1 MGWNGDFGGSRIS
14 WAGFRE
20 RIGAWQRRL
29 DKLAP
34 PGQRWLLYHSDPVAF
49 AAALIALWERG
60 DSAVLPADDRPE
72 TLDTLSR
79 LATARLGE
87 VTGGLLADVDQA
99 PRWGDLRPD
108 RVAVSLFTSGSTGDP
123 KQLDKS
129 FAQLD
134 AELAAHLAL
143 WPLDG
148 RLVIS
153 QVSHQ
158 HIYGLL
164 FAILRPLCEGAPM
177 ATRACR
183 YPETLSAW
191 LQRLD
196 NVSEDDIQAPRSAV
210 LISAPPP
217 LERLPAEL
225 DWHPARERLA
235 RIHSSGAPLSAA
247 ASAHAR
253 TVLGIGVSEIY
264 GSSETGGIAWRDQ
277 QFNDHWAPL
286 PGIEIRNDAEGRL
299 WLRSPFLADPS
310 AWECQAD
317 RIAPVADGFRLLG
330 RSDRIAKV
338 GGKRLSLTG
347 MDRSLETCHGV
358 LQARTLPLA
367 TRDNRLGAIVQLAAE
382 CIPHDHATRR
392 ELIQALRARL
402 LSAFEPTVIPRYWRF
417 VETWPTN
424 AQGKLSA
431 EIVALLFADLQDRRL
446 PRWLGVENNGAQA
459 CRVALE
465 VPERLAYCQGHFPG
479 QPVVPGVVTL
489 QWAASLAR
497 RHLGLDGSFHRLERV
512 KFPQLLLP
520 GDRVW
525 LSLTWRPD
533 AEGGRLVIDLSGQRG
548 CHASG
553 RMHYV
558 ATEIGDAS

>member
-1 MGWNGDFGGSRIS
+1 MAWNGDSGGSSIS
-14 WAGFRE
+14 WAGFHE
-20 RIGAWQRRL
+20 RIGAWQHRM

-34 PGQRWLLYHSDPVAF
+34 PGQRWVLYHCDPVAF

-72 TLDTLSR
+72 TLDAISR
-79 LATARLGE
+79 LATARLGD
-87 VTGGLLADVDQA
+87 VAGGLQAGAPQA
-99 PRWGDLRPD
+99 PRWGHLLPGRA
-108 RVAVSLFTSGSTGDP
+108 AVSLFTSGSTGAP

-134 AELAAHLAL
+134 AELTAHLAL

-177 ATRACR
+177 ATRTCR

-196 NVSEDDIQAPRSAV
+196 DVSERGAQSPRSAV

-225 DWHPARERLA
+225 DWRSAHDRLA
-235 RIHSSGAPLSAA
+235 RIHSSGAPLSAV

-253 TVLGIGVSEIY
+253 AVLGIGVSEIY

-277 QFNDHWAPL
+277 QFNDHWTPL
-286 PGIEIRNDAEGRL
+286 PGIEVRDDAEGRL
-299 WLRSPFLADPS
+299 WLRSPFLTDPGV
-310 AWECQAD
+310 WECQAD
-317 RIAPVADGFRLLG
+317 LIAPTDDGFRLLG

-347 MDRSLETCHGV
+347 MDRTLETCPGV
-358 LQARTLPLA
+358 RQARTLPLA
-367 TRDNRLGAIVQLAAE
+367 TRDNRLGAIVQLTAD
-382 CIPHDHATRR
+382 CMPYDHATRR
-392 ELIQALRARL
+392 ELIQTLRTRL

-417 VETWPTN
+417 VEAWPTN
-424 AQGKLSA
+424 AQGKLTND
-431 EIVALLFADLQDRRL
+431 IVALLFADLQDRRL
-446 PRWLGVENNGAQA
+446 PRWLGVESNDAQA
-459 CRVALE
+459 CRVTLE
-465 VPERLAYCQGHFPG
+465 VPERLAYCEGHFPE
-479 QPVVPGVVTL
+479 QPVVPGVVML
-489 QWAASLAR
+489 QWAVSLAY
-497 RHLGLDGSFHRLERV
+497 RHLGLDGTFQRLERV

-520 GDRVW
+520 GERVR
-525 LSLTWRPD
+525 LSLIWQSD
-533 AEGGRLVIDLSGQRG
+533 AEGGKLAFDLSGQRG

-553 RMHYV
+553 KMRFAV
-558 ATEIGDAS
+558 TEISDAP